1 MILVAGGTGLLGS
14 KVVDRLVA
22 AGQQVRV
29 LTRDR
34 QRARRLPA
42 GVDIVEGDVRR
53 GSMTAAVQGCACVV
67 SAVHGFAGQGRTSPE
82 AVDRAGNQNLIAAAT
97 AAGVSRFVLVSVAG
111 AAPDHPMSL
120 HRMKYAAEQQLQA
133 APLTGLIV
141 RPTAFLQTWLTII
154 GGKLASGGPALV
166 LGPGRNPINFVAAE
180 DVAAF
185 VCLAVGGDP
194 RIGPQITVGGGEN
207 LTFTDIA
214 ERLLADAGR
223 SGPIK
228 HVPLGALRAMSLL
241 ARPVR
246 PSFARQAAA
255 AVVMNTIDMSFDPLP
270 LRERFPDVPALS
282 IDDVLRTA
290 RVSTGLA

>member
-97 AAGVSRFVLVSVAG
+97 AAGCPASCSSRWP
-111 AAPDHPMSL
+111 AP
-120 HRMKYAAEQQLQA
+120 HRTIRCRC
-133 APLTGLIV
+133 TG
-141 RPTAFLQTWLTII
+141 
-154 GGKLASGGPALV
+154 
-166 LGPGRNPINFVAAE
+166 
-180 DVAAF
+180 
-185 VCLAVGGDP
+185 
-194 RIGPQITVGGGEN
+194 
-207 LTFTDIA
+207 
-214 ERLLADAGR
+214 
-223 SGPIK
+223 
-228 HVPLGALRAMSLL
+228 
-241 ARPVR
+241 
-246 PSFARQAAA
+246 
-255 AVVMNTIDMSFDPLP
+255 
-270 LRERFPDVPALS
+270 
-282 IDDVLRTA
+282 
-290 RVSTGLA
+290 